1 MYKMLSKKDIIVTNR
16 EFHTGKIANEGSFD
30 FAVAEV
36 QRSKNWLKT
45 AAILSR
51 AILID
56 HVFEDGN
63 KRTAAGVMMTLMRMN
78 NIMFIPEK
86 IDSIVVEITKKNIT
100 KIKDIEKVILRG
112 RE

>member
-1 MYKMLSKKDIIVTNR
+1 MLSKKDIIEINKS
-16 EFHTGKIANEGSFD
+16 FHTGKLSNESSLD
-30 FAVAEV
+30 FALS
-36 QRSKNWLKT
+36 QIYRSKNWLKT

-63 KRTAAGVMMTLMRMN
+63 KRTAAGIIAAIMEMN
-78 NIMFIPEK
+78 TISYSPVKMDKTVIMIAK
-86 IDSIVVEITKKNIT
+86 NNVTSIKQ
-100 KIKDIEKVILRG
+100 IEKVILNV

>member
-1 MYKMLSKKDIIVTNR
+1 MLSKKDVIAMNQ
-16 EFHTGKIANEGSFD
+16 EFHTGKIANESSLD
-30 FAVAEV
+30 FALAQV

-51 AILID
+51 AILVD

-63 KRTAAGVMMTLMRMN
+63 KRTAAGAVMTIMRMN
-78 NIMFIPEK
+78 NIPFIPGK
-86 IDSIVVEITKKNIT
+86 IDNIVVEITKKNIT
-100 KIKDIEKVILRG
+100 KIRDVEKVILRG

>member
-1 MYKMLSKKDIIVTNR
+1 MLSKKDIIEINKT
-16 EFHTGKIANEGSFD
+16 FHTGKLSNESSLD
-30 FAVAEV
+30 FALNQVY
-36 QRSKNWLKT
+36 RSKNWLKT

-63 KRTAAGVMMTLMRMN
+63 KRTAAGTIMTIMEMN
-78 NIMFIPEK
+78 KIAFAPTK
-86 IDSIVVEITKKNIT
+86 IDTIVIEITKKNIT
-100 KIKDIEKVILRG
+100 QIKEVEKVIIRG

>member
-1 MYKMLSKKDIIVTNR
+1 MLSKKDIIEINKT
-16 EFHTGKIANEGSFD
+16 FHTGKLSNESSLD
-30 FAVAEV
+30 FAIG
-36 QRSKNWLKT
+36 QIYRSKNWLKT

-63 KRTAAGVMMTLMRMN
+63 KRTTAGTIMTIMEMN
-78 NIMFIPEK
+78 NIAFVPTK
-86 IDSIVVEITKKNIT
+86 IDNIVIDITKKNMT
-100 KIKDIEKVILRG
+100 KIKDIEKVISHG

>member
-1 MYKMLSKKDIIVTNR
+1 MLSKKDIIEINKT
-16 EFHTGKIANEGSFD
+16 FHTGKLSNESSLD
-30 FAVAEV
+30 FALSHVY
-36 QRSKNWLKT
+36 RSKNWLKT

-63 KRTAAGVMMTLMRMN
+63 KRTAAGTIMTIMEMN
-78 NIMFIPEK
+78 KIAFSPAK
-86 IDSIVVEITKKNIT
+86 IDNLVIDITKKNIS
-100 KIKDIEKVILRG
+100 KIRDVEKVIVRG